1 MVPERWQR
9 IEELYHAALDLEPS
23 RRGAF
28 LDAACAGD
36 AELRHELDSLLVSN
50 VTGEDSLAKPARQVA
65 AHLVGESEGGSL
77 AGRWVGAYAIRTLL
91 GAGGMGEVYSAHDTK
106 LGRDVALKVLPSAFA
121 NDGERV
127 ARFRRE
133 ARMLASLNHPNI
145 GAIYAV
151 DEADGILFL
160 ALELVPGETLSERL
174 AAGPLGVGESLRIAA
189 EIAEALSA
197 AHEKGIIHR
206 DLKPANVKLTPEGE
220 VKILDFGLA
229 KALDSAP
236 EIPGEVLSTSGPGT
250 TPGMVLGTPSYM
262 SPEQ

>member
-1 MVPERWQR
+1 MIPERWQR

-65 AHLVGESEGGSL
+65 AQLVGESEARSL
-77 AGRWVGAYAIRTLL
+77 AGRRIGGYAIHTLL

-106 LGRDVALKVLPSAFA
+106 LGRDVALKVLPAAFA

-151 DEADGILFL
+151 DEADGVLFL

-174 AAGPLGVGESLRIAA
+174 SAGPLGVGESLRIAA
-189 EIAEALSA
+189 EIAERSQPRTR
-197 AHEKGIIHR
+197 KGSF
-206 DLKPANVKLTPEGE
+206 T
-220 VKILDFGLA
+220 
-229 KALDSAP
+229 
-236 EIPGEVLSTSGPGT
+236 GT
-250 TPGMVLGTPSYM
+250 
-262 SPEQ
+262 